1 MKLCRVCLKGFYLA
15 LNKYSLFF
23 LFSTIVVFALGISS
37 SFTINPLYFI
47 FGIGLG
53 VFAYFKPNYSIYF
66 LLFLLPLFGDRP
78 SKPQVHYLVM
88 YSSFII
94 FGIYLKLF
102 LHKMWLKRFLARIR
116 IHNICIFFVYLFM
129 VVSFL
134 SLVGLPLLGMVKKT
148 FEEDK
153 LYIITQLLSVGETT
167 LYSSVQSVVL
177 LFQSFLIGLYMY
189 GSLRKSERL
198 KVFKNILT
206 FIVLGFLFSVIIGHL
221 DFFGVYDISWYR
233 AVDSANPNRFHS
245 FFVNSSWYSQ
255 YIAVILPML
264 PIVLLHVK
272 HKKLA
277 IALLVLLIILGEV
290 TLILSM
296 QRGAWITYPPTLLL
310 IWVSIYY
317 VIAKMKDTSISL
329 RSFLKKNWL
338 KVVVTIPI
346 TVTLSVYIV
355 YGIKDY
361 RKIHGIQSATDTFL
375 DVTNRA
381 ERVAKTNDRL
391 KHWPPAI
398 KFWQLNPIFGAG
410 GDSFGWQYK
419 IYCYE
424 KGAKYKGTSI
434 DTLKLNQF
442 GTAHNLYLQTLTG
455 KGIFGLVF
463 LLGFIFSLLYM
474 LIKKEFLSIKSRS
487 IDESI
492 ISLVLLGSLLA
503 TIIYA
508 NVQEIFYIQS
518 VSIIF
523 WMVYFMGVSLVFD
536 SSKKSTR
543 KTLEKMFRYTIYLM
557 LLLLPFH
564 VFNISYV
571 KEFVAKKIPFFSGS
585 ILDMIVWIALAVVIY
600 SIYMQKKVI
609 KHSSVSD
616 FFIDDDKSDKPQMFH
631 KAPTP
636 RAGGIGI
643 FFANLFLIFNPLGW
657 QFLVAALPAFGA
669 GLMDDFKSLTP
680 KTRLFLQTI
689 SGILCVW
696 VFNSYIVSFGF
707 DVGINFYLGAFIAI
721 VAVVGAINAINIIDG
736 FNGLASGFAMMV
748 FISFGYVAWMNQDIT
763 MFEIAVINIA
773 AVGGFMLFNYPKGKI
788 FLGDGGAYFL
798 GFALASLS
806 MVLVIRDDISQLY
819 PLAILIYP
827 AFEVAFSMY
836 RRKIVKK
843 TKMTKNDK
851 YHLHQMIYYR
861 VTKNNPATSKYIWIR
876 VLPFMIVS
884 TIFYKNDLVQL
895 GVIVFFCIFYVNLY
909 NKLVKFKRHKT
920 KF

>member
-1 MKLCRVCLKGFYLA
+1 MKKNIL
-15 LNKYSLFF
+15 
-23 LFSTIVVFALGISS
+23 
-37 SFTINPLYFI
+37 LYFVGFI
-47 FGIGLG
+47 VIVWLTLSSYFTVNYLYFMVGLLFGSL
-53 VFAYFKPNYSIYF
+53 AYIKPKHLIYF

-78 SKPQVHYLVM
+78 SQPQVHYLVM
-88 YSSFII
+88 CSSFII
-94 FGIYLKLF
+94 FGIYLNLWRNKL
-102 LHKMWLKRFLARIR
+102 LLKRFLVKIK
-116 IHNICIFFVYLFM
+116 IHNISIFFAYLFM
-129 VVSFL
+129 IVSFL
-134 SLVGLPLLGMVKKT
+134 SLIGLPLLGMVKKT
-148 FEEDK
+148 LEEDRF
-153 LYIITQLLSVGETT
+153 YIFTQLLSVGETT
-167 LYSSVQSVVL
+167 LYSSVQSVFL
-177 LFQSFLIGLYMY
+177 LFQAFLLGLYMY
-189 GSLRKSERL
+189 GTVRKSEKL

-206 FIVLGFLFSVIIGHL
+206 FIVLGFLFALIVGHL
-221 DFFGVYDISWYR
+221 DYFGIYDISWYR
-233 AVDSANPNRFHS
+233 EVDRVNPSRFHS
-245 FFVNSSWYSQ
+245 FFVNSSWYAQ

-272 HKKLA
+272 RKKLA
-277 IALLVLLIILGEV
+277 IALLVFLIVLGEV

-317 VIAKMKDTSISL
+317 VIAKMRDHDISL
-329 RSFLKKNWL
+329 RIFLRKNWL
-338 KVVVTIPI
+338 KVVVTIPV

-375 DVTNRA
+375 DVTSRA

-398 KFWQLNPIFGAG
+398 KFWQLNPIFGGG

-419 IYCYE
+419 IYCFE
-424 KGAKYKGTSI
+424 DGAKYKGTSI
-434 DTLKLNQF
+434 DTLKPGQF

-474 LIKKEFLSIKSRS
+474 LVKKEFLSIKSRS
-487 IDESI
+487 VDESI

-508 NVQEIFYIQS
+508 NVQEIFYIQP

-536 SSKKSTR
+536 SAKKSTR
-543 KTLEKMFRYTIYLM
+543 KTLEKMFRYTLYLM
-557 LLLLPFH
+557 FILLPFH

-571 KEFVAKKIPFFSGS
+571 KEFVAKKLPFFGGN
-585 ILDMIVWIALAVVIY
+585 ILDMIVWVALAVVLY
-600 SIYMQKKVI
+600 SVYMQKKVI

-631 KAPTP
+631 ETPTP

-643 FFANLFLIFNPLGW
+643 FLANLFLIFNPLGW
-657 QFLVAALPAFGA
+657 QFLLAALPAFGA

-680 KTRLFLQTI
+680 KVRLFLQAF
-689 SGILCVW
+689 SGIFCVW
-696 VFNSYIVSFGF
+696 VLESYIVSWGFG
-707 DVGINFYLGAFIAI
+707 VGMNFYLGAFIAVI
-721 VAVVGAINAINIIDG
+721 AVVGAINAINIVDG
-736 FNGLASGFAMMV
+736 FNGLASGFAVMA
-748 FISFGYVAWMNQDIT
+748 FASFGYVAWMNEDIT
-763 MFEIAVINIA
+763 IFEVSVINIA
-773 AVGGFMLFNYPKGKI
+773 ALIGFMLFNYPKGKI

-798 GFALASLS
+798 GFALASIS
-806 MVLVIRDDISQLY
+806 MILVVRDGVSQLY

-843 TKMTKNDK
+843 TKMTVNDK
-851 YHLHQMIYYR
+851 YHLHQMVYYR
-861 VTKNNPATSKYIWIR
+861 ATKNNPATSRYIWIR
-876 VLPFMIVS
+876 VLPFMIVA
-884 TIFYKNDLVQL
+884 TLFYENDFVQL
-895 GVIVFFCIFYVNLY
+895 GVIALFCLFYVRLY
-909 NKLVKFKRHKT
+909 NRLVKFRGGKT
-920 KF
+920 KL